1 MCAPPAG
8 ALAPAK
14 AALAARTD
22 TLSVPS
28 GDAACFCAPR
38 EPPCGAFARPG
49 PPPRTTPARTWPC
62 GGGRTPQHGR
72 GSHVPASARPCP
84 RRPRGMC
91 ALFSRSSVP
100 ATRCRRPGARPSTEG
115 GRHNSHAARRSI
127 WLALWRAASGAPRL
141 GRARRAAGR
150 QRTHRTSLGR
160 ARCLRPARS
169 LLARR
174 AQPLAGTVRLCA
186 SNSIG
191 SKRPLR
197 QVGVHPRGQRSWRGH
212 GRVGAAK
219 AAQLGRG
226 HARATLYMTPRAA
239 AGPYAPQSS
248 FFFKPNLF
256 FFWSASFGGPI
267 SLPQPLCTFLVARL
281 GVVRQR
287 PPGGERRK
295 GGGLTLTVFGP
306 GVCGA
311 RRALDGAP
319 AMSGP
324 RPSSVHA
331 AVRAAYTAPRPAT
344 SGSTAS
350 AQAGGT
356 SHAEYAAYAFRPDV
370 QMLLSHM
377 VQVRA
382 RQWAGGGGRGANLQ
396 HTAGWHAGSQA
407 AAWLSCECAGGPVS
421 AAAKRWGGRAMRRP
435 GARPRGAGG
444 GGPVFV

>member
-1 MCAPPAG
+1 MSHDGGSACHRSTTAIERRGCTREQSAESATLPEAYVRSSSQALALHGVCTPGRSSGSGKSSLGSSHRHAERAKRRRCLFLRPAG
-8 ALAPAK
+8 A
-14 AALAARTD
+14 
-22 TLSVPS
+22 TLLCVR
-28 GDAACFCAPR
+28 APR
-38 EPPCGAFARPG
+38 PP
-49 PPPRTTPARTWPC
+49 TPHHTGTWPC

-186 SNSIG
+186 SGAVG

-197 QVGVHPRGQRSWRGH
+197 QVGVHPRGQRSWRGRR
-212 GRVGAAK
+212 RVGAAK

-248 FFFKPNLF
+248 FFFKPNVF

-295 GGGLTLTVFGP
+295 GGGAHAHRLRSWRVWCAAGSRRGP
-306 GVCGA
+306 C
-311 RRALDGAP
+311 
-319 AMSGP
+319 
-324 RPSSVHA
+324 HE
-331 AVRAAYTAPRPAT
+331 RPAP
-344 SGSTAS
+344 
-350 AQAGGT
+350 Q
-356 SHAEYAAYAFRPDV
+356 
-370 QMLLSHM
+370 Q
-377 VQVRA
+377 RA
-382 RQWAGGGGRGANLQ
+382 RGRPRSLHG
-396 HTAGWHAGSQA
+396 A
-407 AAWLSCECAGGPVS
+407 AAGHEREHRLRAG
-421 AAAKRWGGRAMRRP
+421 RRHL
-435 GARPRGAGG
+435 AR
-444 GGPVFV
+444 